1 MNRSF
6 NISEWALG
14 HRSFVW
20 FLVIIIV
27 AAGGLSY
34 LRLGRNEDP
43 NFTIKTMVVQVL
55 WPGANITDTLQ
66 QVTDR
71 VEKKLQETPGLDYI
85 RSYTVAG
92 TSTVFITLKGS
103 VVSRDV
109 PDVWYQ
115 VRKKIGDIRQYLPQ
129 GIVGPFFNDEF
140 GDTYGVIYAF
150 TTDGFTERELRD
162 YVEGVRTRLLAIN
175 DVSKI
180 DIFGAQDEKIYIE
193 FSSHKMAG
201 LHLDRQALIQA
212 VQAQNAVTP
221 AGVVQTSDEE
231 IRVDVTGGFSSEADL
246 RNVNF
251 VANGQIFRLSDIAT
265 IKRTYSDPPQPMFRF
280 NGQPA
285 IGIGIS
291 MRAGG
296 DVLALGK
303 NIEQAMSEIRAD
315 LPVGIEPHLAA
326 DQPKVVKA
334 AVDDFMQALWEA
346 IGIVLAVSFISLG
359 IRAGAVVACSIP
371 LVLAAVFV
379 GMAFAGIDL
388 QRVSLGALII
398 ALGLLVDDAMI
409 TVEMMVTQLEAGA
422 EKAKAAT
429 FAFTS
434 TAFPMLTGTLV
445 TVAGFVPIGFAKS
458 AAGEYTFSLFAVVAL
473 ALLLSWIVAVLFAP
487 LIGVTILP
495 DRMMHAAEAEPG
507 RIIRGFRRALT
518 AAMRAKWLTIGLALT
533 ALAASIFGLRFV
545 PQQFF
550 PASDRPELLVDL
562 KLSEASSI
570 YATQKVVAAFE
581 EYLKGDPDIDHWT
594 TYVGQGAVRFYLPL
608 DVQLAN
614 DFFAQSVIV
623 TKSLEA
629 RERLRSRLEPVL
641 IEKFPG
647 VVSRLSVLELGPPVG
662 WPLQYRVSGPEPA
675 RVRDI
680 AYKLSDVIARDPR
693 TEKISFDWI
702 EPQRTLRIRVDQDQA
717 RLLGV
722 NSQVLAQSL
731 SAVVSG
737 ITVTQLRDGIYLI
750 DVVARAN
757 EQERVSP
764 DALRTLQ
771 IPIPNGGTVP
781 LLQLA
786 TVEYAQD
793 WPLIWRRDRNPTLTV
808 QSDLVA
814 GVLPA
819 TLVDTLRTKVEAL
832 KAQLPAGYEIVPGG
846 SVEESAKSTS
856 SVAAVVPLALLIMLI
871 VLMIQ
876 LQSFSRLF
884 LVLSVAPFGLI
895 GVVAAL
901 LIAGKPLGFVA
912 ILGVLALVGMIVR
925 NSVILVDQIDT
936 EIVHGRAPWDA
947 VVEATLHRFRP
958 ILLTAA
964 AAILG
969 MIPIAPTVFW
979 GPMAYSI
986 MGGLAVATML
996 TLVFLPALYV
1006 AWFRIKEPDGQF
1018 VAVDLLVP
1026 RGDRSKR
1033 SRFSRSVQSEG

>member
-6 NISEWALG
+6 NISEWALA

-27 AAGGLSY
+27 AAGALSY

-55 WPGANITDTLQ
+55 WPGATITDTLQ
-66 QVTDR
+66 QITDR

-85 RSYTVAG
+85 KSYTVAG

-103 VVSRDV
+103 VLSKDV

-115 VRKKIGDIRQYLPQ
+115 VRKKISDIRQYLPQ

-140 GDTYGVIYAF
+140 GETYGVIYAF
-150 TTDGFTERELRD
+150 TADGFTQRELRD
-162 YVEGVRTRLLAIN
+162 YVEGARTRLLAVN

-180 DIFGAQDEKIYIE
+180 DIFGAQDEKIYVE
-193 FSSHKMAG
+193 FSSHKLAG
-201 LHLDRQALIQA
+201 LRLDRQALIQA
-212 VQAQNAVTP
+212 IQAQNAVTP

-231 IRVDVTGGFSSEADL
+231 IRVDVTGGFGSEADL

-265 IKRTYSDPPQPMFRF
+265 IKRTYSDPPQPMFRI

-296 DVLALGK
+296 DVLALGQ

-315 LPVGIEPHLAA
+315 LPIGIEPHLAA

-334 AVDDFMQALWEA
+334 AVDDFMEALWEA

-379 GMAFAGIDL
+379 GMEFAGIDL

-422 EKAKAAT
+422 DKAKAAT
-429 FAFTS
+429 FAYTS

-473 ALLLSWIVAVLFAP
+473 ALILSWIVAVLFAP

-495 DRMMHAAEAEPG
+495 GKMEHAAEAEPG
-507 RIIRGFRRALT
+507 RIVRGFRRALT
-518 AAMRAKWLTIGLALT
+518 AAMRAKWLTIGLTLAV
-533 ALAASIFGLRFV
+533 LAASIFGLRFV

-570 YATQKVVAAFE
+570 YATEKVVAAFE
-581 EYLKGDPDIDHWT
+581 ELLKGDPDIDHWT

-623 TKSLEA
+623 TKGLAA
-629 RERLRSRLEPVL
+629 RERLRGRLEPVL

-647 VVSRLSVLELGPPVG
+647 VVSRLSALELGPPVG

-675 RVRDI
+675 RVREI
-680 AYKLSDVIARDPR
+680 AYQLSAVVAGDPR

-702 EPQRTLRIRVDQDQA
+702 EPQRTLRMRVDQDQA

-722 NSQVLAQSL
+722 SSQVLAQSL

-737 ITVTQLRDGIYLI
+737 INVTQLRDGIYLI
-750 DVVARAN
+750 DIVARAD

-819 TLVDTLRTKVEAL
+819 TVVDSLRTKVEAL
-832 KAQLPAGYEIVPGG
+832 NAELPVGYRIVPGG

-856 SVAAVVPLALLIMLI
+856 SVAAVVPAALLIMLV

-901 LIAGKPLGFVA
+901 LVAGKPLGFVA

-936 EIVHGRAPWDA
+936 EIAHGRAPWDA
-947 VVEATLHRFRP
+947 VIEATLHRFRP

-986 MGGLAVATML
+986 MGGLAVATVL

-1006 AWFRIKEPDGQF
+1006 AWFRIKEASPQQMDRVDPSGQ
-1018 VAVDLLVP
+1018 LQQT
-1026 RGDRSKR
+1026 S
-1033 SRFSRSVQSEG
+1033 

>member
-6 NISEWALG
+6 NISEWALA

-43 NFTIKTMVVQVL
+43 NFTIKTMVVQVM
-55 WPGANITDTLQ
+55 WPGANVRDTLQ
-66 QVTDR
+66 QITDR

-103 VVSRDV
+103 VLSRDV

-115 VRKKIGDIRQYLPQ
+115 VRKKIGDIRQYLPR

-150 TTDGFTERELRD
+150 TTDGFTHRELRD
-162 YVEGVRTRLLAIN
+162 YVESVRTRLLAVN

-180 DIFGAQDEKIYIE
+180 DIFGAQDEKIYVE
-193 FSSHKMAG
+193 FSSHKLAG
-201 LHLDRQALIQA
+201 LRLDRQALIQA
-212 VQAQNAVTP
+212 IQAQNAVTP
-221 AGVVQTSDEE
+221 AGVVQTSDEK
-231 IRVDVTGGFSSEADL
+231 IRVDVTGGFGSEADL
-246 RNVNF
+246 RNVNL
-251 VANGQIFRLSDIAT
+251 VASGQIFRLSDIAT
-265 IKRTYSDPPQPMFRF
+265 IKRTYSDPPQPMFRI
-280 NGQPA
+280 NGQAA

-296 DVLALGK
+296 DVLALGQ
-303 NIEQAMSEIRAD
+303 NVEQAMSEIRAD
-315 LPVGIEPHLAA
+315 LPIGIEPHLAA

-334 AVDDFMQALWEA
+334 AVDDFMEALWEA

-379 GMAFAGIDL
+379 GMEFAGIDL

-409 TVEMMVTQLEAGA
+409 TVETMVTQLEAGA
-422 EKAKAAT
+422 EKTRAAT
-429 FAFTS
+429 FAYTS

-458 AAGEYTFSLFAVVAL
+458 SAGEYTFSLFAVVAL
-473 ALLLSWIVAVLFAP
+473 ALVISWIVAVLFAP

-495 DRMMHAAEAEPG
+495 YKMKHTAEAEPG
-507 RIIRGFRRALT
+507 RIMRGFRRALT
-518 AAMRAKWLTIGLALT
+518 GAMRAKWFTIGVTLA
-533 ALAASIFGLRFV
+533 ALVASIFGLRFV

-570 YATQKVVAAFE
+570 YATERTVAAFE
-581 EYLKGDPDIDHWT
+581 ELLKDDPDIDHWT
-594 TYVGQGAVRFYLPL
+594 SYVGQGAVRFYLPL

-623 TKSLEA
+623 TRSLEA

-641 IEKFPG
+641 TETFPG
-647 VVSRLSVLELGPPVG
+647 VVSRLSALELGPPVG
-662 WPLQYRVSGPEPA
+662 WQLQYRVSGPEPV
-675 RVRDI
+675 RVREI
-680 AYKLSDVIARDPR
+680 AYKLSTVIAGDPR
-693 TEKISFDWI
+693 TEKISYDWI
-702 EPQRTLRIRVDQDQA
+702 EPQRTLRMHVDQDQA

-722 NSQVLAQSL
+722 SSQVLAQSL

-737 ITVTQLRDGIYLI
+737 INVTQLRDGIYLI

-757 EQERVSP
+757 EQERISP

-814 GVLPA
+814 DVLPA
-819 TLVDTLRTKVEAL
+819 TVVDTLRTKVEAL
-832 KAQLPAGYEIVPGG
+832 NAELPVGYKIVPGG

-856 SVAAVVPLALLIMLI
+856 SVAAVVPAALLIMLI

-895 GVVAAL
+895 GVVAARL
-901 LIAGKPLGFVA
+901 CCDP
-912 ILGVLALVGMIVR
+912 
-925 NSVILVDQIDT
+925 
-936 EIVHGRAPWDA
+936 GR
-947 VVEATLHRFRP
+947 TC
-958 ILLTAA
+958 
-964 AAILG
+964 
-969 MIPIAPTVFW
+969 
-979 GPMAYSI
+979 
-986 MGGLAVATML
+986 
-996 TLVFLPALYV
+996 
-1006 AWFRIKEPDGQF
+1006 
-1018 VAVDLLVP
+1018 P
-1026 RGDRSKR
+1026 RWHDRSQFGDPGGPDR
-1033 SRFSRSVQSEG
+1033 YRDCARAGSLGRCH

>member
-1 MNRSF
+1 MNGSF
-6 NISEWALG
+6 NISEWALA

-43 NFTIKTMVVQVL
+43 NFTIKTMVVQVT
-55 WPGANITDTLQ
+55 WPGASITDTLQ
-66 QVTDR
+66 QITDR

-92 TSTVFITLKGS
+92 RSTVFVTLKGS
-103 VVSRDV
+103 VQSRDV

-115 VRKKIGDIRQYLPQ
+115 VRKKIGDIRQSLPQ

-140 GDTYGVIYAF
+140 GDTYGIIYAF
-150 TTDGFTERELRD
+150 TAEGFTQRELRD
-162 YVEGVRTRLLAIN
+162 YVESARTRLLAIN

-180 DIFGAQDEKIYIE
+180 DIFGAQDEKIYLE
-193 FSSHKMAG
+193 FSSQKLAG
-201 LHLDRQALIQA
+201 LRLDRQALIQA

-221 AGVVQTSDEE
+221 AGVVQTSEE
-231 IRVDVTGGFSSEADL
+231 AIRVDVTGGFRSEADL

-265 IKRTYSDPPQPMFRF
+265 VKRTYSDPPQPMFRID
-280 NGQPA
+280 GQAA

-296 DVLALGK
+296 DVLALGQ
-303 NIEQAMSEIRAD
+303 NVERAMSEIRGD
-315 LPVGIEPHLAA
+315 LPIGIEPHLAA

-334 AVDDFMQALWEA
+334 AVNDFMEALWEA

-379 GMAFAGIDL
+379 GMGLAGIDL

-422 EKAKAAT
+422 EKTKAAT
-429 FAFTS
+429 FAYTS

-473 ALLLSWIVAVLFAP
+473 ALVISWIVAVLFAP

-495 DRMMHAAEAEPG
+495 ERMRHMAEAEPG
-507 RIIRGFRRALT
+507 RIVRGFRHVLT
-518 AAMRAKWLTIGLALT
+518 GAMRAKWLTIGLALA
-533 ALAASIFGLRFV
+533 ALAASIFGMRFV

-570 YATQKVVAAFE
+570 YATEEVVAAFE
-581 EYLKGDPDIDHWT
+581 ELLKGDPDIDHWS

-629 RERLRSRLEPVL
+629 RQRVRSRLDSVL

-647 VVSRLSVLELGPPVG
+647 AVTRLSALELGPPVG
-662 WPLQYRVSGPEPA
+662 WPLQYRVSGPDPS
-675 RVRDI
+675 RVREI
-680 AYKLSDVIARDPR
+680 AYKLSAVVASDPR
-693 TEKISFDWI
+693 TERINFDWI
-702 EPQRTLRIRVDQDQA
+702 EPQRTLRMRVDQDQA

-722 NSQVLAQSL
+722 SSQVLAQAL
-731 SAVVSG
+731 SGVVSG
-737 ITVTQLRDGIYLI
+737 TNVTQLRDGIYLV
-750 DVVARAN
+750 DVVTRAN
-757 EQERVSP
+757 EQERISP

-786 TVEYAQD
+786 SVEYAQD

-814 GVLPA
+814 SVLPA
-819 TLVDTLRTKVEAL
+819 TVVDDLRGKVQAL
-832 KAQLPAGYEIVPGG
+832 NAELPAGYAIVPGG
-846 SVEESAKSTS
+846 TVEESAKSTA
-856 SVAAVVPLALLIMLI
+856 SVAAAVPAALLIMLV
-871 VLMIQ
+871 VLMMQ
-876 LQSFSRLF
+876 LQSFNRLL
-884 LVLSVAPFGLI
+884 LVLSVAPFGVI

-925 NSVILVDQIDT
+925 NSVILVGQIDT
-936 EIVHGRAPWDA
+936 EMAHGRSPWDA

-986 MGGLAVATML
+986 MGGLAVATAL
-996 TLVFLPALYV
+996 TLIFLPALYV
-1006 AWFRIKEPDGQF
+1006 AWFRIKEPPRREVDRVDVSDQF
-1018 VAVDLLVP
+1018 QQT
-1026 RGDRSKR
+1026 
-1033 SRFSRSVQSEG
+1033 SRN

>member
-1 MNRSF
+1 MSRSF

-14 HRSFVW
+14 HRSVVW

-27 AAGGLSY
+27 AAGAMSY
-34 LRLGRNEDP
+34 SRLGRNEDP

-71 VEKKLQETPGLDYI
+71 VEKKLQETPGLDYSK
-85 RSYTVAG
+85 SYTVAG
-92 TSTVFITLKGS
+92 TSTVFITLKGA

-115 VRKKIGDIRQYLPQ
+115 VRKKIGDIQQYLPQ

-150 TTDGFTERELRD
+150 TTDGFTRRELRD
-162 YVEGVRTRLLAIN
+162 YVERVRTRLLAIN

-180 DIFGAQDEKIYIE
+180 DIFGAQDEKIYVE
-193 FSSHKMAG
+193 FSSHRIAG

-212 VQAQNAVTP
+212 IQAQNAVTP

-231 IRVDVTGGFSSEADL
+231 IRVDVTGGFRSEADL
-246 RNVNF
+246 RHVNF

-265 IKRTYSDPPQPMFRF
+265 IKRTYSDPPQPMLRF

-285 IGIGIS
+285 IGIGIA

-296 DVLALGK
+296 DVLALGQ
-303 NIEQAMSEIRAD
+303 NIERAMSEIRAD
-315 LPVGIEPHLAA
+315 LPIGIEPHLAA

-334 AVDDFMQALWEA
+334 AVDDFMEALWEA

-379 GMAFAGIDL
+379 GMEFAGIDL

-409 TVEMMVTQLEAGA
+409 TVETMVTQLEDGA
-422 EKAKAAT
+422 DKTKAAT
-429 FAFTS
+429 FAYTS

-473 ALLLSWIVAVLFAP
+473 ALLISWIVAVLFAP

-495 DRMMHAAEAEPG
+495 DKMKHTAEAEPG
-507 RIIRGFRRALT
+507 RIMQGFRRALT
-518 AAMRAKWLTIGLALT
+518 GAMRAKWLTIGVTLA
-533 ALAASIFGLRFV
+533 ALACSIFGLRFV

-570 YATQKVVAAFE
+570 YATEKVVATFE
-581 EYLKGDPDIDHWT
+581 ELLKGDPDIDHKGDPDIDHWT

-614 DFFAQSVIV
+614 NFFAQSVIV

-629 RERLRSRLEPVL
+629 RERLRSRIEPVL

-647 VVSRLSVLELGPPVG
+647 VVSRLSALELGPPVG

-675 RVRDI
+675 RVREI
-680 AYKLSDVIARDPR
+680 AYKLSDIIANDPR

-702 EPQRTLRIRVDQDQA
+702 EPQRTLRVRVDQDQA

-722 NSQVLAQSL
+722 SSQVLAQSL

-737 ITVTQLRDGIYLI
+737 VNVTKLRDGIYLI
-750 DVVARAN
+750 DVVARAD
-757 EQERVSP
+757 EQERISP

-786 TVEYAQD
+786 TVEYSQD

-808 QSDLVA
+808 QSDLIA

-819 TLVDTLRTKVEAL
+819 TLVDSLHTKVAAL
-832 KAQLPAGYEIVPGG
+832 NAELPVGYGIVPGG
-846 SVEESAKSTS
+846 SVEEGAKSTS
-856 SVAAVVPLALLIMLI
+856 SVAAVVPAALLIMLI

-901 LIAGKPLGFVA
+901 LITGKPLGFVA

-936 EIVHGRAPWDA
+936 EIAHGRAPWDA
-947 VVEATLHRFRP
+947 VIEATLHRFRP

-996 TLVFLPALYV
+996 TLVFLPGLYV
-1006 AWFRIKEPDGQF
+1006 AWFRIKEPSPRESDR
-1018 VAVDLLVP
+1018 VDPSYQL
-1026 RGDRSKR
+1026 R
-1033 SRFSRSVQSEG
+1033 QTSEA

>member
-1 MNRSF
+1 MD
-6 NISEWALG
+6 A
-14 HRSFVW
+14 
-20 FLVIIIV
+20 
-27 AAGGLSY
+27 
-34 LRLGRNEDP
+34 
-43 NFTIKTMVVQVL
+43 
-55 WPGANITDTLQ
+55 
-66 QVTDR
+66 
-71 VEKKLQETPGLDYI
+71 
-85 RSYTVAG
+85 
-92 TSTVFITLKGS
+92 
-103 VVSRDV
+103 
-109 PDVWYQ
+109 
-115 VRKKIGDIRQYLPQ
+115 RQS
-129 GIVGPFFNDEF
+129 G
-140 GDTYGVIYAF
+140 
-150 TTDGFTERELRD
+150 
-162 YVEGVRTRLLAIN
+162 GVRTSCRGSDRAALARSQGRLRPPNVISAALCRLCTCSSARTPDRPWSN
-175 DVSKI
+175 SDVGSCRPLHWCSDRAATHRRDK
-180 DIFGAQDEKIYIE
+180 DRRRPRRHKRSGAQDEKIYIE

-251 VANGQIFRLSDIAT
+251 VANGKIFRLSDIAT

-334 AVDDFMQALWEA
+334 AVDDFMEALWEA

-379 GMAFAGIDL
+379 GMGLAGIDL

-409 TVEMMVTQLEAGA
+409 TVETMVTQLEAGA
-422 EKAKAAT
+422 EKARAAT
-429 FAFTS
+429 FAYTS

-473 ALLLSWIVAVLFAP
+473 ALVISWIVAVLFAP
-487 LIGVTILP
+487 LIGITILP
-495 DRMMHAAEAEPG
+495 DKMKHAAEAEPG
-507 RIIRGFRRALT
+507 RIMQGFRRTLT
-518 AAMRAKWLTIGLALT
+518 GAMRAKWLTIGLTLA
-533 ALAASIFGLRFV
+533 ALAASIFGMRFV

-570 YATQKVVAAFE
+570 YATEKVVAAFE
-581 EYLKGDPDIDHWT
+581 ELLKGDPDIDHWS

-629 RERLRSRLEPVL
+629 RERVRSRLDSVL
-641 IEKFPG
+641 TEKFPG
-647 VVSRLSVLELGPPVG
+647 VVTRLSALELGPPVG
-662 WPLQYRVSGPEPA
+662 WPLQYRVSGPDPGQ
-675 RVRDI
+675 VREI
-680 AYKLSDVIARDPR
+680 AYKLSAVVASDPR
-693 TEKISFDWI
+693 TEKINFNWI
-702 EPQRTLRIRVDQDQA
+702 EPQRTWRRRVDQDQA

-722 NSQVLAQSL
+722 SSQVLAQAL

-737 ITVTQLRDGIYLI
+737 INVTQLRDGIYLI
-750 DVVARAN
+750 DVVARAD
-757 EQERVSP
+757 EQERISP

-771 IPIPNGGTVP
+771 VPIPNGGTVP

-808 QSDLVA
+808 QSDLLA
-814 GVLPA
+814 NVLPA
-819 TLVDTLRTKVEAL
+819 TVVDALRTKIQAL
-832 KAQLPAGYEIVPGG
+832 NAEVPPGYTIVPGG
-846 SVEESAKSTS
+846 TVEESAKSTS
-856 SVAAVVPLALLIMLI
+856 SVAAAVPAALLIMLV

-876 LQSFSRLF
+876 LQSFNRML

-912 ILGVLALVGMIVR
+912 IFGVLALVGMIVR

-936 EIVHGRAPWDA
+936 EIGHGRTPWEA

-969 MIPIAPTVFW
+969 
-979 GPMAYSI
+979 
-986 MGGLAVATML
+986 
-996 TLVFLPALYV
+996 
-1006 AWFRIKEPDGQF
+1006 R
-1018 VAVDLLVP
+1018 
-1026 RGDRSKR
+1026 
-1033 SRFSRSVQSEG
+1033 

>member
-6 NISEWALG
+6 NISEWALA

-27 AAGGLSY
+27 VAGALSY
-34 LRLGRNEDP
+34 VKLGRNEDP
-43 NFTIKTMVVQVL
+43 NFTIKTMVVQVI
-55 WPGANITDTLQ
+55 WPGANVTDTLQ
-66 QVTDR
+66 QITDR

-85 RSYTVAG
+85 HSYTVAG
-92 TSTVFITLKGS
+92 TSTVFVTLKGS
-103 VVSRDV
+103 VQSRDV

-115 VRKKIGDIRQYLPQ
+115 VRKKIGDIRQNLPQ
-129 GIVGPFFNDEF
+129 GIVGPYFNDEF
-140 GDTYGVIYAF
+140 GDTYGIIYAF
-150 TTDGFTERELRD
+150 TADGFTQRELRD
-162 YVEGVRTRLLAIN
+162 YVESARTRLLAID

-180 DIFGAQDEKIYIE
+180 DIFGAQDEKIYLE
-193 FSSHKMAG
+193 FSSQKLAG
-201 LHLDRQALIQA
+201 LHLDRQTLIEA
-212 VQAQNAVTP
+212 IQAQNAVTP
-221 AGVVQTSDEE
+221 AGVVQTSEEE
-231 IRVDVTGGFSSEADL
+231 IRVDVTGGFRSEADL

-251 VANGQIFRLSDIAT
+251 VANGQIFRLSDIASV
-265 IKRTYSDPPQPMFRF
+265 KRIYSDPPQPMLRI
-280 NGQPA
+280 NGQA
-285 IGIGIS
+285 AVGIGIS

-296 DVLALGK
+296 DVLALGQ
-303 NIEQAMSEIRAD
+303 NVEQAMSEIRAD
-315 LPVGIEPHLAA
+315 LPIGIEPYLAA

-334 AVDDFMQALWEA
+334 AVDDFMEALWEA

-359 IRAGAVVACSIP
+359 LRAGAVVACSIP

-379 GMAFAGIDL
+379 GMALAGIDL

-473 ALLLSWIVAVLFAP
+473 ALIISWIVAVLFAP

-495 DRMMHAAEAEPG
+495 DKMKYMAEAEPG
-507 RIIRGFRRALT
+507 RIMRTFRRTLT
-518 AAMRAKWLTIGLALT
+518 GAMRAKWLTIALT
-533 ALAASIFGLRFV
+533 LGALAASIVGMRFV

-581 EYLKGDPDIDHWT
+581 ELLKGDPDVDHWS

-629 RERLRSRLEPVL
+629 RERLRSRLDSVV

-647 VVSRLSVLELGPPVG
+647 VVTRLSALELGPPVG
-662 WPLQYRVSGPEPA
+662 WPLQYRVSGPNPA
-675 RVRDI
+675 QVREI
-680 AYKLSDVIARDPR
+680 AYKLATVVASDARTD
-693 TEKISFDWI
+693 KINFDWI
-702 EPQRTLRIRVDQDQA
+702 EPQRTLRMRVDQDQA

-722 NSQVLAQSL
+722 SSQVLAQAI

-737 ITVTQLRDGIYLI
+737 INVTQLRDGIYLV
-750 DVVARAN
+750 DVVTRAN
-757 EQERVSP
+757 EQERISP

-771 IPIPNGGTVP
+771 VPIPNGSTVP

-793 WPLIWRRDRNPTLTV
+793 WPLIWRRDRIPTLTV

-814 GVLPA
+814 DVLPA
-819 TLVDTLRTKVEAL
+819 TVVDALHAKVQAL
-832 KAQLPAGYEIVPGG
+832 NAELPVGYRIVPGG
-846 SVEESAKSTS
+846 TVEESAKSTA
-856 SVAAVVPLALLIMLI
+856 SVAAAVPAALLIMLV

-876 LQSFSRLF
+876 LQSFNRLF

-925 NSVILVDQIDT
+925 NSVILVSQIDT
-936 EIVHGRAPWDA
+936 EIAHGRAPWDA
-947 VVEATLHRFRP
+947 VIEATLHRFRP

-986 MGGLAVATML
+986 MGGLAVATVL
-996 TLVFLPALYV
+996 TLIFLPALYV
-1006 AWFRIKEPDGQF
+1006 AWFRIKEP
-1018 VAVDLLVP
+1018 VP
-1026 RGDRSKR
+1026 QKVG
-1033 SRFSRSVQSEG
+1033 

>member
-1 MNRSF
+1 MNRF
-6 NISEWALG
+6 NISEWALA

-20 FLVIIIV
+20 FLVLNLV
-27 AAGGLSY
+27 GAGGLSY

-43 NFTIKTMVVQVL
+43 NFTIKTMVVKVL

-103 VVSRDV
+103 VLSRDV

-140 GDTYGVIYAF
+140 GETYGVIYAF
-150 TTDGFTERELRD
+150 TADGFTQRELRD
-162 YVEGVRTRLLAIN
+162 YVEDARTRLLAVN

-180 DIFGAQDEKIYIE
+180 DFFGTQDEKIYVE
-193 FSSHKMAG
+193 FSSHKLAG

-231 IRVDVTGGFSSEADL
+231 IRVDVTGGFRSEADL
-246 RNVNF
+246 RNVNL

-280 NGQPA
+280 DGQAA

-296 DVLALGK
+296 DVLALGQ
-303 NIEQAMSEIRAD
+303 NIVGEMAEIRAD
-315 LPVGIEPHLAA
+315 LPIGIEPHLAA
-326 DQPKVVKA
+326 DQPKVVRA
-334 AVDDFMQALWEA
+334 AVDDFMEALWEA

-379 GMAFAGIDL
+379 GMEFAGIDL

-409 TVEMMVTQLEAGA
+409 TVETMVTQLEAGA
-422 EKAKAAT
+422 EKARAAT
-429 FAFTS
+429 FAYTS

-473 ALLLSWIVAVLFAP
+473 ALMISWIVAVLFAP

-495 DRMMHAAEAEPG
+495 DAMKHMAEAEPG
-507 RIIRGFRRALT
+507 RIMRSFRRTLT
-518 AAMRAKWLTIGLALT
+518 GAMRAKWLTIGLTLA
-533 ALAASIFGLRFV
+533 ALAASIVGMRFV

-570 YATQKVVAAFE
+570 YATEKVVADFE
-581 EYLKGDPDIDHWT
+581 ELLKGDRDIDHWS

-614 DFFAQSVIV
+614 NFFAQSVIV
-623 TKSLEA
+623 TKGLEA
-629 RERLRSRLEPVL
+629 RERVRRRLDSVL
-641 IEKFPG
+641 VEKFPG
-647 VVSRLSVLELGPPVG
+647 VVSRLSALELGPPVG
-662 WPLQYRVSGPEPA
+662 WPLQYRVSGPDPA
-675 RVRDI
+675 QVREI
-680 AYKLSDVIARDPR
+680 AYKLSAVVATDPR
-693 TEKISFDWI
+693 TETINFDWI
-702 EPQRTLRIRVDQDQA
+702 EPQRTLRMRVDQDQA

-722 NSQVLAQSL
+722 SSQALAQAL
-731 SAVVSG
+731 SGVVSG
-737 ITVTQLRDGIYLI
+737 TNVTQLRYVIYLV
-750 DVVARAN
+750 DVVARAD
-757 EQERVSP
+757 EQARISP

-771 IPIPNGGTVP
+771 VPIPNGRTVP

-793 WPLIWRRDRNPTLTV
+793 WPLIWRRDRNPTLTGQRDV
-808 QSDLVA
+808 VA
-814 GVLPA
+814 NVLHA
-819 TLVDTLRTKVEAL
+819 TVVDALRTK
-832 KAQLPAGYEIVPGG
+832 
-846 SVEESAKSTS
+846 
-856 SVAAVVPLALLIMLI
+856 
-871 VLMIQ
+871 
-876 LQSFSRLF
+876 
-884 LVLSVAPFGLI
+884 
-895 GVVAAL
+895 
-901 LIAGKPLGFVA
+901 
-912 ILGVLALVGMIVR
+912 
-925 NSVILVDQIDT
+925 
-936 EIVHGRAPWDA
+936 
-947 VVEATLHRFRP
+947 
-958 ILLTAA
+958 
-964 AAILG
+964 
-969 MIPIAPTVFW
+969 
-979 GPMAYSI
+979 
-986 MGGLAVATML
+986 
-996 TLVFLPALYV
+996 
-1006 AWFRIKEPDGQF
+1006 
-1018 VAVDLLVP
+1018 
-1026 RGDRSKR
+1026 
-1033 SRFSRSVQSEG
+1033 

>member
-1 MNRSF
+1 MSRSF
-6 NISEWALG
+6 NISEWALA

-20 FLVIIIV
+20 FLIIIIV
-27 AAGGLSY
+27 VAGGLSY

-43 NFTIKTMVVQVL
+43 NFTIKTMVVQVI
-55 WPGANITDTLQ
+55 WPGAGITETLQ
-66 QVTDR
+66 QITDR

-92 TSTVFITLKGS
+92 TATVFITLKGS
-103 VVSRDV
+103 VQSRDV

-115 VRKKIGDIRQYLPQ
+115 VRKKIGDIRQNLPQ

-140 GDTYGVIYAF
+140 GDTYGIIYAF
-150 TTDGFTERELRD
+150 TADGFTHRELRD
-162 YVEGVRTRLLAIN
+162 YVENARTQLLAVN

-193 FSSHKMAG
+193 FSSQKLAG
-201 LHLDRQALIQA
+201 LRLDRQALIQA
-212 VQAQNAVTP
+212 VQAQNSVTP

-231 IRVDVTGGFSSEADL
+231 IRVDVTGGFRSEADL

-251 VANGQIFRLSDIAT
+251 VANGQIFRLADIAT
-265 IKRTYSDPPQPMFRF
+265 IKRTYSDPPQPMFRI
-280 NGQPA
+280 NGQAA

-296 DVLALGK
+296 DVLALGQ
-303 NIEQAMSEIRAD
+303 NVERAMSEIRAG
-315 LPVGIEPHLAA
+315 LPIGIEPHLTA

-334 AVDDFMQALWEA
+334 AVDDFMEALWEA
-346 IGIVLAVSFISLG
+346 IGIVLAVSFVSLG
-359 IRAGAVVACSIP
+359 TRAGAVVACSIP

-379 GMAFAGIDL
+379 GMEFAGIDL

-422 EKAKAAT
+422 EKTKAAT
-429 FAFTS
+429 FAYTS

-473 ALLLSWIVAVLFAP
+473 ALIVSWIVAVLFAP
-487 LIGVTILP
+487 LIGMTILH
-495 DRMMHAAEAEPG
+495 DKMKQTAEAEPG
-507 RIIRGFRRALT
+507 RILRGFRRTLT
-518 AAMRAKWLTIGLALT
+518 AAMRAKWLTIGLTLT
-533 ALAASIFGLRFV
+533 ALAASIFGMRFV

-562 KLSEASSI
+562 KLSQASSI
-570 YATQKVVAAFE
+570 YATQKVVADFE
-581 EYLKGDPDIDHWT
+581 ELLKSDSDIDHWS

-614 DFFAQSVIV
+614 NFFAQSVIV

-629 RERLRSRLEPVL
+629 RERVRNRLDSILTEN
-641 IEKFPG
+641 FPG
-647 VVSRLSVLELGPPVG
+647 VVSRLSALELGPPVG

-675 RVRDI
+675 QVREI
-680 AYKLSDVIARDPR
+680 AYKLSAVVASDPR
-693 TEKISFDWI
+693 TEKINFDWI
-702 EPQRTLRIRVDQDQA
+702 EPQRTLRMRVDQDQA

-722 NSQVLAQSL
+722 SSQVLAQAL
-731 SAVVSG
+731 STVVSG
-737 ITVTQLRDGIYLI
+737 INVTQLRDGIYLI
-750 DVVARAN
+750 DVVTRAN
-757 EQERVSP
+757 SEERISP

-771 IPIPNGGTVP
+771 VSIPNGGTVP
-781 LLQLA
+781 MLQLA

-808 QSDLVA
+808 QSDLLA
-814 GVLPA
+814 NVLPA
-819 TLVDTLRTKVEAL
+819 TVVDALRTKVQAL
-832 KAQLPAGYEIVPGG
+832 NAELPPGYTIVPGG
-846 SVEESAKSTS
+846 TVEESAKSTS
-856 SVAAVVPLALLIMLI
+856 SVAAVVPAALLIMLV
-871 VLMIQ
+871 VLMVQ

-936 EIVHGRAPWDA
+936 EIAHGRAPWDA
-947 VVEATLHRFRP
+947 VIEATLHRFRP

-986 MGGLAVATML
+986 MGGLAVATVL
-996 TLVFLPALYV
+996 TLVFLPALCV
-1006 AWFRIKEPDGQF
+1006 VWFRIKEPSTARI
-1018 VAVDLLVP
+1018 VA
-1026 RGDRSKR
+1026 
-1033 SRFSRSVQSEG
+1033 